1 MRKYGHNYIEES
13 TIKGI
18 AGSAFLVIVQIAFIL
33 MKVFKIW
40 KFATA
45 SIFIVLLPLELFI
58 ALLVMTI
65 ILMIVMEAH

>member
-1 MRKYGHNYIEES
+1 MSKYRNSELEAS

-18 AGSAFLVIVQIAFIL
+18 IGSVFLVIVQIAFIV

-45 SIFIVLLPLELFI
+45 SMFVVLLPIEFFL
-58 ALLVMTI
+58 ALLVIMGI
-65 ILMIVMEAH
+65 MMLALEMR

>member
-1 MRKYGHNYIEES
+1 MRKYRHNYIEES

-18 AGSAFLVIVQIAFIL
+18 AGSLFLVIVQIAFIL
-33 MKVFKIW
+33 MKVFKVW

-45 SIFIVLLPLELFI
+45 SIFIVLLPIELFI

>member
-1 MRKYGHNYIEES
+1 MRKYRNNDFEES

-18 AGSAFLVIVQIAFIL
+18 AGSIFLVIVQIAFIL
-33 MKVFKIW
+33 MKAFKVW

-58 ALLVMTI
+58 ALIVMTI
-65 ILMIVMEAH
+65 ILMIVMEAY

>member
-1 MRKYGHNYIEES
+1 MRKYRHNYIEES

-18 AGSAFLVIVQIAFIL
+18 TGSVFLVIVQIAFIL
-33 MKVFKIW
+33 MKVFKVW

-65 ILMIVMEAH
+65 ILIIVTEAY

>member
-1 MRKYGHNYIEES
+1 MNKYRNNELEAS

-18 AGSAFLVIVQIAFIL
+18 IGSIFLVLVQIAFIV

-45 SIFIVLLPLELFI
+45 SIFVVLLPIEFFL
-58 ALLVMTI
+58 ALLV
-65 ILMIVMEAH
+65 VMGIMMLVLEVW

>member
-1 MRKYGHNYIEES
+1 MSKYRNNELEAS

-18 AGSAFLVIVQIAFIL
+18 IGSVFLVIVQIAFIV

-45 SIFIVLLPLELFI
+45 SMFVVLLPIEFFL
-58 ALLVMTI
+58 ALLVIMG
-65 ILMIVMEAH
+65 LMILALEMW